1 MMFGMAMMMTKID
14 ELIEKVSASINEF
27 SSELFIVLVYFLF
40 GINVYKSNLLL
51 TMMFCLSVL
60 VLEQTLI
67 IEKKISNS

>member
-1 MMFGMAMMMTKID
+1 MAMMMTKID

>member
-1 MMFGMAMMMTKID
+1 MMFGMAMMMTKIN
-14 ELIEKVSASINEF
+14 ELIEKVSVSINEF